1 MFKISS
7 KTCSYILVPVICA
20 LFLIACSQ
28 QSTSTISGIW
38 RSEGAPA
45 AKKNLV
51 IEFVPDGTGN
61 VFSGSIIGL
70 PAEASIKWNQKGN
83 QIEIQTLTEDPV
95 TQTMTL
101 VSESDNTLEVEV
113 NRTELTLVR
122 VDNIADEDMIES
134 LP

>member
-7 KTCSYILVPVICA
+7 KVRIQILIPAICV

-28 QSTSTISGIW
+28 QSTPTISGIW
-38 RSEGAPA
+38 RTDDSLA
-45 AKKNLV
+45 AKKLV
-51 IEFVPDGTGN
+51 IEFVPDGSGN

-70 PAEASIKWNQKGN
+70 PAEASFEWNRKGD
-83 QIEIQTLTEDPV
+83 QIEIQTLTEEPV
-95 TQTMTL
+95 TQTLTL

-113 NRTELTLVR
+113 NRTEFTLVR